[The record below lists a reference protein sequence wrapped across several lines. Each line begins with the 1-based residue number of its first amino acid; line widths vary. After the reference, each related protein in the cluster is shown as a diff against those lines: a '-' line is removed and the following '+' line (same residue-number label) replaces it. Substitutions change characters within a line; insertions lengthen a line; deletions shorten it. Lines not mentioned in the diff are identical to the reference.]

1 MEIDTHAV
9 GTDIPLPPATNGEE
23 LGEELCRWDPMPS
36 EQQPVPEDTGF
47 LTGLSAAE

>member
-1 MEIDTHAV
+1 MQLVQISPCHLLQMEKNW
-9 GTDIPLPPATNGEE
+9 GKNCATET
-23 LGEELCRWDPMPS
+23 PTPS